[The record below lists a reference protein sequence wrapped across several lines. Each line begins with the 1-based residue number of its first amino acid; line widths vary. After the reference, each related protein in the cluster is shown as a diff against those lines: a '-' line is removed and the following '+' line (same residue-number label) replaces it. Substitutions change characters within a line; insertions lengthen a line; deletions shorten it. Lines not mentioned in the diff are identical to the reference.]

1 MVGDASARPLAVPPG
16 SRRRFQGRARNP
28 GDPPATL
35 PRLARNP
42 IRVPA
47 AWPTR
52 RHDPAGPPRNLS
64 PHAWRAACAHLHGG
78 SSRPG
83 TSGPISTAVQEA
95 PRPQDRAGCVQPL
108 VRRIAGEYV
117 CGALDAQNPS
127 KDTLVDWL
135 FRAYAGTREI
145 HDVTPQRE
153 PKDPL
158 DRCRLVAVNDSVQ
171 AEIPFVRETR
181 YYSLMVVTPDRW
193 DDARTGRIA
202 LSEGFGSE
210 QVQSWRRTLA
220 HDVTTCV
227 ESLALTNFRRFE
239 NESVSFNGGMNV
251 LIGQNGAGKT
261 TVLDALATCLA
272 AVIRP
277 LNQSL
282 GDAFS
287 GSSLPIADVRRA
299 RLDKGGTTTFEPQ
312 FPAHVDL
319 DMQMFGEPRQ
329 SEVRA
334 HQAENGAAFTGPG
347 QPVSALEL
355 AHVVRWAV
363 QDGFDVTL
371 PLMAYYG
378 AGRTWRG
385 EKDRPSSRED
395 LSRLAGYEGCFS
407 PSTRLSGMRAWFRRM
422 ELLALQDGR
431 TPAVLEAS
439 KRAIVATLEGFD
451 LVRYD
456 ARIDDLAARSSVT
469 GLLLGFEQLSD
480 GQRNMLGMVADMAYR
495 AATLNPHL
503 GDNAALETPG
513 VVLID
518 ELDLHL
524 HPRWQRRV
532 VTDLKAAFPR
542 VQFICTSHS
551 PQIIGEVRRDE
562 VGLLG
567 PKGIT
572 HPSVAL
578 GADSNWILDHV
589 MEGARSETA
598 SARRLQDEA
607 EDALAEGDL
616 PAAKSKL
623 SELRRLLDGDTG
635 ELVRLESTLGSLE
648 ALARD
653 PEE

>member
-1 MVGDASARPLAVPPG
+1 L
-16 SRRRFQGRARNP
+16 
-28 GDPPATL
+28 
-35 PRLARNP
+35 
-42 IRVPA
+42 
-47 AWPTR
+47 
-52 RHDPAGPPRNLS
+52 
-64 PHAWRAACAHLHGG
+64 
-78 SSRPG
+78 
-83 TSGPISTAVQEA
+83 
-95 PRPQDRAGCVQPL
+95 
-108 VRRIAGEYV
+108 Y
-117 CGALDAQNPS
+117 AQNP
-127 KDTLVDWL
+127 DPDILVDWL

-145 HDVTPQRE
+145 HDVSPPSD
-153 PKDPL
+153 PKDL
-158 DRCRLVAVNDSVQ
+158 FARRCLVAVNDSVRAQ
-171 AEIPFVRETR
+171 RLLKRESSH
-181 YYSLMVVTPDRW
+181 YHLWVLPPGLW
-193 DDARTGRIA
+193 GEARAGRIV
-202 LSEGFGSE
+202 LPDGFGSE
-210 QVQSWRRTLA
+210 PVRSWQRMSA
-220 HDVTTCV
+220 HDAITCV
-227 ESLALTNFRRFE
+227 EHLVLANFRGFE
-239 NESVSFNGGMNV
+239 QTRVSFNTGMNV

-261 TVLDALATCLA
+261 SVLDALATGLA
-272 AVIRP
+272 GVIRP
-277 LNQSL
+277 LNPSL
-282 GDAFS
+282 GGTFS
-287 GSSLPIADVRRA
+287 GSSLPLPDVRKA
-299 RLDKGGTTTFEPQ
+299 RIDKGGTTTFEPQ
-312 FPAHVDL
+312 FPAQIDVH
-319 DMQMFGEPRQ
+319 MQLFGEPRRAGVRAQQ
-329 SEVRA
+329 SEM
-334 HQAENGAAFTGPG
+334 GAVFTGAN
-347 QPVSALEL
+347 QPISFVDLTD
-355 AHVVRWAV
+355 VVREAV

-371 PLMAYYG
+371 PLVAYYG

-385 EKDRPSSRED
+385 EQERPASRDD
-395 LSRLAGYEGCFS
+395 LSRLSGYEGCLS

-503 GDNAALETPG
+503 GENAALETPG

-542 VQFICTSHS
+542 IQFICTSHS
-551 PQIIGEVRRDE
+551 PQIVGEVRRDA
-562 VGLLG
+562 VCLLG

-572 HPSVAL
+572 HPPVAL

-623 SELRRLLDGDTG
+623 SELRRLLDGETG